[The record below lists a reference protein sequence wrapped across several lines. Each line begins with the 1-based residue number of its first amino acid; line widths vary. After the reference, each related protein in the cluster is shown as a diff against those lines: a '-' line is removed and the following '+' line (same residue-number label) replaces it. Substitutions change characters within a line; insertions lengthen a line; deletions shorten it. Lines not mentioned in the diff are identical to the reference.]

1 VTLSYE
7 DFVARKL
14 AHATPTGIEKSVRL
28 GGYLFPFQKDLVR
41 WALRRGR
48 AAIFASTGLGKTRQ
62 ELEWARV
69 VASHTKGRILLLA
82 PLAVAAQTAE
92 EASRIGIDAKVAREA
107 SDIDSSIV
115 VTNYDRLHK
124 FDPSA
129 FTGVVLDESSVI
141 KHHDAK
147 TFGLLC
153 EAFGKTAFR
162 LCATATPAP
171 NDYTE
176 LGTHAE
182 FLGICS
188 RAEMLA
194 EYFVHDGGSTQDWR
208 LKGHARSLFWR
219 WVASW
224 GALVRSPRDLGYDDG
239 AYALPP
245 LNVNEHIMPADTAE
259 AFAMG
264 RLFVEEAAG
273 LSERRSARKAS
284 VGKRVAAC
292 AKLVNSTP
300 GPHVVWCDLNAE
312 SDALASAI
320 DGAVEV
326 RGSQTTEEKESTLAA
341 FARGDVRV
349 LISKPSICGWGLNWQ
364 HCHQVSFVG
373 VTDSWEA
380 YYQAVRRCWRFGQK
394 SAVDVYIF
402 ASEAEG
408 AVVANLQRKERDAI
422 AMSAALSD
430 ETSAIVR
437 SEVRGS
443 ERTGIAYDAGL
454 RVAPPS
460 WLKTEGDA

>member
-1 VTLSYE
+1 
-7 DFVARKL
+7 
-14 AHATPTGIEKSVRL
+14 
-28 GGYLFPFQKDLVR
+28 
-41 WALRRGR
+41 
-48 AAIFASTGLGKTRQ
+48 
-62 ELEWARV
+62 
-69 VASHTKGRILLLA
+69 
-82 PLAVAAQTAE
+82 
-92 EASRIGIDAKVAREA
+92 
-107 SDIDSSIV
+107 
-115 VTNYDRLHK
+115 
-124 FDPSA
+124 
-129 FTGVVLDESSVI
+129 
-141 KHHDAK
+141 
-147 TFGLLC
+147 
-153 EAFGKTAFR
+153 
-162 LCATATPAP
+162 
-171 NDYTE
+171 
-176 LGTHAE
+176 
-182 FLGICS
+182 
-188 RAEMLA
+188 MLA